1 MRPPEP
7 RTLLCAAVVLTVAA
21 VFAAGMTRLWL
32 GLDLAVHAHWLP
44 ACPFLSL
51 TGVPC
56 PGCGTTRALLLL
68 GQLELASAFRAN
80 PAAPLLL
87 VAMAVWAARPV
98 RVRARLRDTA
108 AAVALSAVL
117 GLWIAE
123 NLV

>member
-87 VAMAVWAARPV
+87 VAMAVWAARPR
-98 RVRARLRDTA
+98 RVRARLRETT

>member
-7 RTLLCAAVVLTVAA
+7 RTLLRAAVVLTVAA

-68 GQLELASAFRAN
+68 GQLEIVSAFRAN
-80 PAAPLLL
+80 PVAPLLL
-87 VAMAVWAARPV
+87 LAMASWAVRPL
-98 RVRARLRDTA
+98 RLRARLRDTA
-108 AAVALSAVL
+108 AAVALSAVV
-117 GLWIAE
+117 GLWMLR
-123 NLV
+123 NFV